1 MQNNSEITKALLLR
15 ILSSASGA
23 VGFTSLIYTFT
34 IAQTSFYYALATLF
48 LGGLFINLSF
58 FFKSR
63 YALIQNKLL
72 TYNTDISMTGYL
84 IDSSYSLLIFILAPI
99 SIILITGGSAFL
111 SVAFYLVFVYM
122 SLGLRLKIRNLNWS
136 LILLMLFIL
145 LITYEIL
152 EENLQAISAVFTL
165 MFARQAV
172 IGTDASQSPT
182 IFNLASVS
190 SLFQNFGVS
199 EKIVAK
205 ENINNNSIWLAGENT
220 QIIQNNQN
228 YFEIKTQ
235 ELKKDWTLSS
245 ITHLISNL
253 LKAQDLN
260 LDIIKI
266 TQEGPLVTIKI
277 KSEEKL
283 EFIDNDD
290 FNILKN
296 ISLKNY
302 KQTFNANDL
311 INDFFI
317 DIESH
322 YKKAYSKAFRHIEFK
337 SIEKIGNFIDKNIKL
352 INKEKI
358 EFYYLCANTINQETL
373 LSHKGKEFCLCF
385 KDTLIKPIGYPL
397 FGQLRDRIQ
406 EDYDNTCCNYSTRDA
421 IYKLSLLRN
430 KLDKFRIKEAINIID
445 NINLAD

>member
-1 MQNNSEITKALLLR
+1 MQNNLEIFKALLLR
-15 ILSSASGA
+15 ILSSACGA
-23 VGFTSLIYTFT
+23 IGFTSLIYTFT

-48 LGGLFINLSF
+48 SGGLFITLSF

-72 TYNTDISMTGYL
+72 TYNTDMSMTGYL

-111 SVAFYLVFVYM
+111 SVAFYLLFVYM

-182 IFNLASVS
+182 LFNLASVR
-190 SLFQNFGVS
+190 SLFENIGAS
-199 EKIVAK
+199 EQIAVK
-205 ENINNNSIWLAGENT
+205 ENMNSENIWLAGENT
-220 QIIQNNQN
+220 QIIQTDDNC
-228 YFEIKTQ
+228 FEIKTQ
-235 ELKKDWTLSS
+235 ELKKNWTLSS
-245 ITHLISNL
+245 ITHLIHYL
-253 LKAQDLN
+253 LKAQNLD

-277 KSEEKL
+277 RSEERL
-283 EFIDNDD
+283 QFIDNDD
-290 FNILKN
+290 SSILKN
-296 ISLKNY
+296 ISLNFY

-311 INDFFI
+311 VNEFFI

-322 YKKAYSKAFRHIEFK
+322 YKKAFLKASRAIELK
-337 SIEKIGNFIDKNIKL
+337 SIQKIGNFMDSKIKL
-352 INKEKI
+352 IKEEEI
-358 EFYYLCANTINQETL
+358 EFYYYCANIINQETL
-373 LSHKGKEFCLCF
+373 LSHKGKQFCLCF
-385 KDTLIKPIGYPL
+385 KNILIKPIGYPL
-397 FGQLRDRIQ
+397 SGQLKESAQ
-406 EDYDNTCCNYSTRDA
+406 YDYDNNCNNHSTRDA
-421 IYKLSLLRN
+421 IYKLSLLRD
-430 KLDKFRIKEAINIID
+430 KLDKFRIREAT
-445 NINLAD
+445 NLVENFNLTG